1 MKRPGRI
8 VGVRELRA
16 RLSAYL
22 RDVAKGATVTI
33 GDRRRQPV
41 ARLIP
46 VRRSRDDEV
55 LERLAARGV
64 VRRGTGSIGP
74 LRPVKPRRGRIL
86 VSDIVIADR
95 R

>member
-1 MKRPGRI
+1 MRPAAI

-22 RDVAKGATVTI
+22 RYVAGGASITI

-41 ARLIP
+41 ARLVP
-46 VRRSRDDEV
+46 VARSREGELLD
-55 LERLAARGV
+55 RLAERGT
-64 VRRGTGSIGP
+64 VRRGVGKPGQAPRI
-74 LRPVKPRRGRIL
+74 KPRKIHRL
-86 VSDIVIADR
+86 LSDIVREDR